1 MIVWLPSFPRSGN
14 TLVRLMLK
22 SVWDIQ
28 TCSMYDDRD
37 DIGANP
43 AVAQRVGHQFLGA
56 NFDDAYQ
63 SMRDS
68 TELFCVKSHDV
79 PIDGGKSIY
88 IARDGRSAS
97 YSYWH
102 YQRDYGQRKGE
113 RTLAD
118 TLIGF
123 TPFGSWS
130 DHLDAWEPLQRPNT
144 LLLRYEQLVTE
155 PEEQIDRIADFLQV
169 RPLRPWKN
177 DFDALHR
184 LEPRFFREGSNAPP
198 PKFDDAEESL
208 FWLMHGSWMARLG
221 YASAD
226 KVAAVA
232 LHDSR
237 RLFYQAIARHQGR
250 LGSLNLALSKQHHEQ
265 ELLEGQLHDLQ
276 RQLAEARN
284 QIEEGQ
290 RRLNCAEQKIA
301 ALSGFP
307 LLRAWNALQASSV
320 TRSLLFGRP
329 IRASIAAALALLA
342 AAIHSE

>member
-1 MIVWLPSFPRSGN
+1 MIVWLSSFPRSGN

-22 SVWDIQ
+22 QVWGIS

-43 AVAQRVGHQFLGA
+43 AVAQCVGHQFLGGK
-56 NFDDAYQ
+56 FDDAYK
-63 SMRDS
+63 SMHDS

-79 PIDGGKSIY
+79 PIDQSKSIY
-88 IARDGRSAS
+88 IVRDGRGAS

-102 YQRDYGQRKGE
+102 YQRDHGQLQGE
-113 RTLAD
+113 ATLAD

-144 LLLRYEQLVTE
+144 LTLRYEELVVE
-155 PEEQIDRIADFLQV
+155 PDQQIERIADFLEL

-184 LEPRFFREGSNAPP
+184 LDPRFFREGSHAPP
-198 PKFDDAEESL
+198 PKFEEAEESL
-208 FWLMHGSWMARLG
+208 FWLLHGAWMTRLG

-226 KVAAVA
+226 VVPATAPRITR
-232 LHDSR
+232 H
-237 RLFYQAIARHQGR
+237 LFYQSIARHQGQFS
-250 LGSLNLALSKQHHEQ
+250 SLNRALSQQRGEKESI
-265 ELLEGQLHDLQ
+265 E
-276 RQLAEARN
+276 RQLLDLRFQLADATN
-284 QIEEGQ
+284 QMEDAK
-290 RRLNCAEQKIA
+290 RRLSCAEQEVA
-301 ALSGFP
+301 TLSQFR
-307 LLRAWNALQASSV
+307 LLRAWNVLRASSL
-320 TRSLLFGRP
+320 TRCLALGRP
-329 IRASIAAALALLA
+329 LRAGIAATLAVLA

>member
-1 MIVWLPSFPRSGN
+1 MIVWLSSFPRSGN

-22 SVWDIQ
+22 AVWDIQ

-43 AVAQRVGHQFLGA
+43 EVAQRVGHQFLGA
-56 NFDDAYQ
+56 DFDNAYQ

-79 PIDGGKSIY
+79 PIDEGKSIY
-88 IARDGRSAS
+88 IVRDGRSAS

-102 YQRDYGQRKGE
+102 YQRAYGQLQRE
-113 RTLAD
+113 ATLAD

-130 DHLDAWEPLQRPNT
+130 DHLDAWDPLKRSNT
-144 LLLRYEQLVTE
+144 LFLRYEQLLAE
-155 PEEQIDRIADFLQV
+155 PEEQIERIADFLEI

-184 LEPRFFREGSNAPP
+184 LEPRFFREGSNALP

-208 FWLMHGSWMARLG
+208 FWLMHSSWMTRLG
-221 YASAD
+221 YAPAD
-226 KVAAVA
+226 KVAAA
-232 LHDSR
+232 ASQDTR
-237 RLFYQAIARHQGR
+237 RLFYQTIARHQGR
-250 LGSLNLALSKQHHEQ
+250 LSSLNLALSKQHREQ

-276 RQLAEARN
+276 HQLAEAGN
-284 QIEEGQ
+284 QVEEGQ
-290 RRLNCAEQKIA
+290 RRLKCAEQEIA
-301 ALSGFP
+301 VLSRFP
-307 LLRAWNALQASSV
+307 LLRAWNALQASSL
-320 TRSLLFGRP
+320 TRSPVFGRP

>member
-1 MIVWLPSFPRSGN
+1 MIVWLSSFPRSGN

-22 SVWDIQ
+22 TVWDIQ

-43 AVAQRVGHQFLGA
+43 VVAQCVGHRFLGG

-63 SMRDS
+63 SMRNS
-68 TELFCVKSHDV
+68 AELFCVKSHDV
-79 PIDGGKSIY
+79 PIDQGKSIY
-88 IARDGRSAS
+88 IVRDGRSAS

-102 YQRDYGQRKGE
+102 YQRDYGQGQGGA
-113 RTLAD
+113 TLAD

-130 DHLDAWEPLQRPNT
+130 DHLDAWDPLKRHNA

-155 PEEQIDRIADFLQV
+155 PEEQIKRIADFLEI

-184 LEPRFFREGSNAPP
+184 LEPRFFREGSSAPP

-208 FWLMHGSWMARLG
+208 FWLMHGSWMTRLG
-221 YASAD
+221 YASANT
-226 KVAAVA
+226 VAAA
-232 LHDSR
+232 ASQDAR
-237 RLFYQAIARHQGR
+237 RLFYQTIARHQGR
-250 LGSLNLALSKQHHEQ
+250 LSSLNLALAKKHDEQ
-265 ELLEGQLHDLQ
+265 KLLEGQLHGLQ
-276 RQLAEARN
+276 HQLAEAAH
-284 QIEEGQ
+284 QIEEGR
-290 RRLNCAEQKIA
+290 RRLNCAEQEIPT
-301 ALSGFP
+301 LSRFP
-307 LLRAWNALQASSV
+307 LLRAWNAVRASSL